1 MSRMFCESNC
11 ELNYQECEKYG
22 LTVIGMPY
30 TQNGVEKFYDM
41 GRDKDAMLQFFRD
54 VKKGDKVVT
63 NALNPQDYINY
74 FEPVFKA
81 GEDILYVHF
90 SCNLSGTFN
99 FMHQALET
107 LHEKYPDRKFTE
119 VDTYNISQGAGLI
132 VYNAAKMHNAG
143 ASDEEVVRYV
153 ESIRDRVC
161 TFFMV
166 DDLNYLKRGGR
177 VSPTTAFFGSLLG
190 IKPVLS
196 VTKQGKLE
204 KVDIVAGK
212 RRAIDYFMNKIEK
225 LKAEDTFNNPI
236 IVLHADSQPEADELE
251 RRIKSKYG
259 EQTVVWNYVIGP
271 TIGTHCGPGTFAC
284 IFVGT
289 SKVK

>member
-41 GRDKDAMLQFFRD
+41 GRDREAMLQFFRD

-90 SCNLSGTFN
+90 SCNLSGTFE
-99 FMHQALET
+99 FMHQALDT
-107 LHEKYPDRKFTE
+107 LLQKYPDRKFTE

-177 VSPTTAFFGSLLG
+177 VSPTTDR
-190 IKPVLS
+190 KS
-196 VTKQGKLE
+196 V
-204 KVDIVAGK
+204 V
-212 RRAIDYFMNKIEK
+212 
-225 LKAEDTFNNPI
+225 
-236 IVLHADSQPEADELE
+236 
-251 RRIKSKYG
+251 
-259 EQTVVWNYVIGP
+259 
-271 TIGTHCGPGTFAC
+271 
-284 IFVGT
+284 
-289 SKVK
+289 